1 MLQRHCDSSPPERLH
16 HMMTAQKQSTAD
28 REGPPTEPGTPALGF
43 AKLVNSVEGLQQRLG
58 DFSIEELTRAED
70 TANTLIRRLALV
82 RNRLDRIA
90 ELKNSFA
97 DVHSAVGRLTAADL
111 DLIGAASME
120 TAPSPQAIIDARKI
134 IRLRRFLLAVPS
146 GAEQETFEASLDPLP
161 TTAPAA
167 PGFDPDPEPE
177 YGAVVSAPTPS
188 VRESETPALPYDA
201 DTWSDSGA
209 IPLPA
214 PRENEHLQPDHTR
227 EERFSTAD
235 NDDHSQAP
243 SSGAPES
250 AQNEAEPVSSLPW
263 IAEVLPESAA
273 ASDAGESFAFATPAP
288 TESIMAFQPAPEADH
303 PPLPEID
310 MREQEANAALLLSAP
325 QSPEH
330 PAGSNTTPEFASDV
344 VSPAAETAFDRR
356 LLDELIQSYGE
367 LIPYTGT
374 AARPDPAPS
383 ADTDGYRVRALPPP
397 ADSGFSEATDDSKA
411 HAEPSLPPEPNFVM
425 AEPASAVESTAVSRA
440 ERRMPS
446 MRAGADLDRQLK
458 KIIEDYGQYDLY
470 SQPTSRNFKKSGIVA
485 FIILGLVLFGVYFFK
500 SPAQSVPI
508 QPGATLQSAPSGE
521 RPANEAI
528 RKTDPSN

>member
-28 REGPPTEPGTPALGF
+28 REGPPTEPDSPALGF
-43 AKLVNSVEGLQQRLG
+43 AKLLNSIEGLQQRLG

-97 DVHSAVGRLTAADL
+97 DVHSAVGRLTAKDL

-167 PGFDPDPEPE
+167 SGFDPDPEPE

-188 VRESETPALPYDA
+188 VREAETPALPYGA
-201 DTWSDSGA
+201 DTWSESGA

-227 EERFSTAD
+227 EERFSTAH

-273 ASDAGESFAFATPAP
+273 ASDAGESFAFATPEP
-288 TESIMAFQPAPEADH
+288 TESIMAIQPAPEADQ
-303 PPLPEID
+303 PPLSESD
-310 MREQEANAALLLSAP
+310 MREQQANAVLLLSAP
-325 QSPEH
+325 HSPEH

-344 VSPAAETAFDRR
+344 VSPAAETVFDRR
-356 LLDELIQSYGE
+356 LLDELIQNYGE

-425 AEPASAVESTAVSRA
+425 EEPASAVESTAVIRA
-440 ERRMPS
+440 ERRIPS

-470 SQPTSRNFKKSGIVA
+470 SRPTSRNFKKSGIVA

-500 SPAQSVPI
+500 SPAQSVPT

-521 RPANEAI
+521 RPADEAI
-528 RKTDPSN
+528 RKTDQSN